1 MAIPRI
7 LQALLLLSLIPA
19 TAVAIVETR
28 GPHGQTPP
36 ATARLSSLS
45 IKASGTATPIGNG
58 SIPQIENLPVTVPVV
73 PIRPAV
79 PIPSSSQ
86 QVKANVSITSTVLH
100 NNTGVIV
107 YNITGTSLTIGDKTY
122 RVVNGTGIFNQ
133 QSLVVVLHATVTLG
147 DTTGVLILIGQA
159 DHALST
165 TGSVGVT
172 FTSPQSKLAGQFFL
186 SLKGSL
192 TLS

>member
-7 LQALLLLSLIPA
+7 LQAVLLLSLIPA
-19 TAVAIVETR
+19 TAYAIVETR
-28 GPHGQTPP
+28 GPQGQTPL
-36 ATARLSSLS
+36 ATAKLASLA
-45 IKASGTATPIGNG
+45 IQANGKATPIGNG
-58 SIPQIENLPVTVPVV
+58 STPQIDT
-73 PIRPAV
+73 PAV
-79 PIPSSSQ
+79 ALPSIPARPPVSTSSPSAQ
-86 QVKANVSITSTVLH
+86 MMANVSITSMIQQS
-100 NNTGVIV
+100 NSAVIV

-122 RVVNGTGIFNQ
+122 KVVNGTGIFNQ

-159 DHALST
+159 EHALST

-172 FTSPQSKLAGQFFL
+172 FTSPQSKLAGKFFL
-186 SLKGSL
+186 SLKGTL